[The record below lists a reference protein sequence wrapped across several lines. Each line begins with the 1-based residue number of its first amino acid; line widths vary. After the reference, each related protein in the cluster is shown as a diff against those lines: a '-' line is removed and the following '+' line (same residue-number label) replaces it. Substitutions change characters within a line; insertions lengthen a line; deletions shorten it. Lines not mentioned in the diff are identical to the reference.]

1 MKSASILSS
10 AFLRSAGQALPTAL
24 LALRFDKAS
33 ALADLV
39 LPTRKTEN
47 WKYSARHLKLTDD
60 MASAL
65 PLGSADAANSPVG
78 SLVDSPVNTA
88 AYDAGYTVV
97 LVNGVVQ
104 PQASSYPV
112 LEGLSI
118 QCFSDLN
125 EDDAAL
131 AAELL
136 SKSISD
142 QPAKSGSVNLS
153 QLNGARFEDG
163 LLIQLKPGTVIDQ
176 PLFVVHHTTASH
188 SGSAYPCILVAAGS
202 NSQFTLVED
211 YTSSGDCSVMV
222 NTATEFSIADGANV
236 TSVRLNT
243 EGQNVQ
249 HLGTTGVRQQR
260 SSRFESHSV
269 GFGGTL
275 RRHDLHVRLEG
286 EGAECKL
293 NGVVVTRGSQHYDNH
308 TTIEHVA
315 ANCNSEE
322 TYRNIAADKSHAVFN
337 GRIHIHQDAQK
348 SNANMN
354 NKNLLLTSGA
364 EIDTKPELEIYAD
377 DVLCAHG
384 ATIGQLDKQSIF
396 YLVSRGLSPHDA
408 KVLLTMAFI
417 NELVDQIPI
426 EQVRTIANI
435 GLSQFFDQAFQEV

>member
-1 MKSASILSS
+1 MKSASTLSS
-10 AFLRSAGQALPTAL
+10 AFLQPAGQALPAAL
-24 LALRFDKAS
+24 LALRFDRAS
-33 ALADLV
+33 ALANLI

-47 WKYSARHLKLTDD
+47 WKYSAKHLKLTDD
-60 MASAL
+60 MASTL
-65 PLGSADAANSPVG
+65 PMNASAE
-78 SLVDSPVNTA
+78 TA
-88 AYDAGYTVV
+88 ADNSSYTVV
-97 LVNGVVQ
+97 LVNGIVH
-104 PQASSYPV
+104 PESSNHPA

-118 QCFSDLN
+118 QRFSDLS
-125 EDDAAL
+125 EDDATL
-131 AAELL
+131 AADLL

-163 LLIQLKPGTVIDQ
+163 LLIQLHPGLVLSQ
-176 PLFVVHHTTASH
+176 PLFVIHHTTASH
-188 SGSAYPCILVAAGS
+188 SGSAYPCILVAAGN

-211 YTSSGDCSVMV
+211 YVSSGNCSVMV
-222 NTATEFSIADGANV
+222 NTTTEFSLGDGANV

-243 EGQNVQ
+243 EGQTVQ
-249 HLGTTGVRQQR
+249 HMGTTGVRQQC

-293 NGVVVTRGSQHYDNH
+293 NGVVVTQGTQHYDNH

-348 SNANMN
+348 SNANMS

-384 ATIGQLDKQSIF
+384 ATIGQLDKESIF
-396 YLVSRGLSPHDA
+396 YLVSRGLSPRDA

-417 NELVDQIPI
+417 NELVDQIPV
-426 EQVRTIANI
+426 EQVRNTAHT
-435 GLSQFFDQAFQEV
+435 GLNRFFDQAFQEV